1 MLLFNCG
8 HARALKTIAAFEEEF
23 RSTSNLEREHEGG
36 SQCII
41 AHGHVLPLYIL
52 TNLDRGGACL
62 ERIIFFFRSSM
73 QATLQVHLL
82 SARKCACINKLM
94 TTQHCQMMKPTTT

>member
-62 ERIIFFFRSSM
+62 ERIILFLSVIIASHPPRTPSQCAQM
-73 QATLQVHLL
+73 CVH
-82 SARKCACINKLM
+82 
-94 TTQHCQMMKPTTT
+94 